1 MKNKRR
7 GHQLLVKMRRRRIIE
22 TTGAFIAG
30 GWLILEFVHWALI
43 MHYHLPEKIFDI
55 AFVSIICAFLS
66 TLLWRWFHSHEK
78 KERRVKVELILIPV
92 IISAAAVF
100 NFYLILQ
107 MKIPEE
113 DLAWR
118 IAWKNSIAVLP
129 FSDLSPGQDQNSFCE
144 GVSDDIIT
152 RLGSV
157 DGLRV
162 IARTSSTKYKNSEK
176 SIARIGKELKV
187 DQILEGTLKMEKD
200 RVRINVQ
207 LIDTKRGFNIWT
219 KSYDKKIESCFEL
232 QDEIASD
239 IANQLKLSLAEGKVR
254 NLKKREPANFEA
266 YKAYQWARIFERNY
280 RDNQRREDFV
290 RSVEMYQK
298 AIEHDPQ
305 YVMAYWGLGNV
316 FEAHYV
322 RQNEERD
329 LDQMEKYYSRAY
341 DLNPELPEASLG
353 LGWLYFHRGLFDL
366 SYESFKKA
374 FELEPGSAEVNAGIA
389 AFLRSVGL
397 YEKAIKYHLRAI
409 ESDPFTISHYSGCAN
424 CYFYIG
430 EYEKAIRLIK
440 EAIGIE
446 PNNWRLRLAF
456 ARQLLMLGRYGEAEV
471 EIGRAEKISPGSAL
485 ARRHR
490 LWLLAAKGEKEEAE
504 ALIQNSD
511 PLYSY
516 EMTIAYVL
524 LGREDAAIRN
534 IKEGINIG
542 FQTVKDYLYS
552 YPLLASN
559 PVYRKLYRHQEFRQ
573 LLEKEKIKY
582 EEKNAKYAG
591 L

>member
-1 MKNKRR
+1 MKTKRR
-7 GHQLLVKMRRRRIIE
+7 WHQLMLKMRRRHIIE
-22 TTGAFIAG
+22 TVGAFIAG
-30 GWLILEFVHWALI
+30 GWLLLEFVHWALI

-55 AFVSIICAFLS
+55 TFVSIICALLS

-78 KERRVKVELILIPV
+78 KSGKVKVELILIPV

-118 IAWKNSIAVLP
+118 VAWKNSIAVLP
-129 FSDLSPGQDQNSFCE
+129 FSDLSSGQDQGTFCE
-144 GVSDDIIT
+144 GISDDIIT

-162 IARTSSTKYKNSEK
+162 IARDSSTQYKDSKK

-187 DQILEGTLKMEKD
+187 EQILEGTLKMEKD
-200 RVRINVQ
+200 QVRINVR
-207 LIDTKRGFNIWT
+207 LVDTKRGFNIWT
-219 KSYDKKIESCFEL
+219 KSYDKKIESCFEI
-232 QDEIASD
+232 QDEIAGD
-239 IANQLKLSLAEGKVR
+239 IAKELRLSLIEGKVR

-280 RDNQRREDFV
+280 RDNQRLEDFEK
-290 RSVEMYQK
+290 SVEMYQK
-298 AIEHDPQ
+298 AIKHDPK

-322 RQNEERD
+322 RQNEAKD
-329 LDQMEKYYSRAY
+329 LDQMEKYYSTAY

-374 FELEPGSAEVNAGIA
+374 FELEPGSSDVNAGVA

-397 YEKAIKYHLRAI
+397 YEKAVKYHLRAI
-409 ESDPFTISHYSGCAN
+409 ESDPFAISHYSGCAN

-440 EAIGIE
+440 EAIGIDS
-446 PNNWRLRLAF
+446 NNWRLRLAF

-471 EIGRAEKISPGSAL
+471 EVGRAEKISPGSAL
-485 ARRHR
+485 VRRHR
-490 LWLLAAKGEKEEAE
+490 IWLLAAKGEKEKTET
-504 ALIQNSD
+504 LIQNSD
-511 PLYSY
+511 PRYSY
-516 EMTIAYVL
+516 EMTLAYVL
-524 LGREDAAIRN
+524 LGREDEAINN
-534 IKEGINIG
+534 IKEGIYTG
-542 FQTVKDYLYS
+542 FQAVKDYLYS

-559 PVYRKLYRHQEFRQ
+559 SVYKKLYRHPEFRQ
-573 LLEKEKIKY
+573 LLEKEKLRY
-582 EEKNAKYAG
+582 EEKKAKYAG